1 MFQRWRAIKFNV
13 SVCVFCLRLVASQP
27 RGDDLDKDIKLCF
40 WLACCR
46 VCVIQ
51 IIRLQGGKNMMLFS
65 RTSSILTLKIKSDML
80 MRSESASPLTACR
93 QMSS

>member
-27 RGDDLDKDIKLCF
+27 RGDDLDKDIELCF

-51 IIRLQGGKNMMLFS
+51 II
-65 RTSSILTLKIKSDML
+65 
-80 MRSESASPLTACR
+80 
-93 QMSS
+93 